1 MLCKLIC
8 AEFVKLRRSPVW
20 LAFLVLP
27 VIPALLGTLNFLGN
41 LEILNSEWY
50 SLWTQHTIFT
60 DYIFLPLLIGV
71 YCSYTMYMEELNH
84 NWNRVLTMPVPKELV
99 FIAKLICVSVMI
111 FISELWIA
119 ALFVLSGK
127 LIGLTAALPA
137 GELAVWCLF
146 GTLGGAVMAAIQ
158 LMLSLFLRGF
168 ALPVAASLGGGL
180 SGLFFLAKELGH
192 IWPYSLMAYGMN
204 SNAPQELLKSGYVPF
219 MLTCAGYIALFTF
232 IGGAVMRRRDM

>member
-8 AEFVKLRRSPVW
+8 AEFVKLRHSPVW

-27 VIPALLGTLNFLGN
+27 VIPALLGTLNYLGN

-84 NWNRVLTMPVPKELV
+84 NWNRMLTMPVPKELV

-127 LIGLTAALPA
+127 LIGLTAAL
-137 GELAVWCLF
+137 
-146 GTLGGAVMAAIQ
+146 
-158 LMLSLFLRGF
+158 
-168 ALPVAASLGGGL
+168 
-180 SGLFFLAKELGH
+180 K
-192 IWPYSLMAYGMN
+192 N
-204 SNAPQELLKSGYVPF
+204 
-219 MLTCAGYIALFTF
+219 
-232 IGGAVMRRRDM
+232 